1 MSHAPVN
8 HGSKCRHTASGLW
21 NSPTDGSALPVNEN
35 SVRLSL
41 GVPAPGSQPTP
52 GIHSG
57 SQ

>member
-1 MSHAPVN
+1 MN
-8 HGSKCRHTASGLW
+8 HGSKCSQTVSGLW
-21 NSPTDGSALPVNEN
+21 NSPTDGSAFPVNEN

-41 GVPAPGSQPTP
+41 GVPAPGSHPTP